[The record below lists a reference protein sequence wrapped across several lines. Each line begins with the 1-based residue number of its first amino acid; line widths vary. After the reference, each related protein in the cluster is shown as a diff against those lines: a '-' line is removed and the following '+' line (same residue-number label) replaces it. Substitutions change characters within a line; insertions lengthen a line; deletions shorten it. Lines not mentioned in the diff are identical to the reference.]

1 MQTEHKQQEDYTNAL
16 SSQVMNLIDELNQSL
31 NNDPSN
37 KPLIQKYQEAK
48 IELQKANDSLRLR
61 HEQVQFNNTIIK
73 RQQAQLEVI

>member
-61 HEQVQFNNTIIK
+61 HEQVQFNNTVIK
-73 RQQAQLEVI
+73 RQQAQLEVM

>member
-48 IELQKANDSLRLR
+48 IDLQKANDSLRLR
-61 HEQVQFNNTIIK
+61 HEQVQFNNTVIK
-73 RQQAQLEVI
+73 RQQAQLEVM

>member
-16 SSQVMNLIDELNQSL
+16 SSQVMNLIDDLNQCL

-61 HEQVQFNNTIIK
+61 HEQVQFNNTVIK
-73 RQQAQLEVI
+73 RQQAQLEVM